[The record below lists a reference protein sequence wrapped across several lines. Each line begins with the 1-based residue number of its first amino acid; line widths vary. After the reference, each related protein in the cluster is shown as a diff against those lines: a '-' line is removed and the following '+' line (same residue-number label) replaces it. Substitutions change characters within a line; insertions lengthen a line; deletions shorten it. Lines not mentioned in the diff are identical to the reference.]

1 MIIAFTFQNF
11 RNKSDSINNL
21 AQCLV
26 HGRVVV
32 TVILKDY
39 IQMCMTSARKRN
51 LLRLSESIYQGLAVK
66 PIKR

>member
-1 MIIAFTFQNF
+1 MSFQSQFFKCKMIIIAFTFKNF

-39 IQMCMTSARKRN
+39 IQMCMTSARK
-51 LLRLSESIYQGLAVK
+51 
-66 PIKR
+66 P